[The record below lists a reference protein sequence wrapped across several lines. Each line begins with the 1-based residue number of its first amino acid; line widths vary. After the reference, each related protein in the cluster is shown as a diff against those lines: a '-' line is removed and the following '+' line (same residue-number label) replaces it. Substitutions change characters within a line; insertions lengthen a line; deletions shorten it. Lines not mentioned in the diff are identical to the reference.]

1 MPNDSTNDAMPFT
14 TADFER
20 LLDRHGA
27 KRERWPDAE
36 RSRAAA
42 LLEDSPKA
50 QALLAEAQRLD
61 DALDAWGRAPHPFG
75 LATRIVANA
84 QAHPFDLADTLFAWL
99 TTKLWRT
106 ASMAC
111 APLLL
116 GFVFG
121 AVVSGAE
128 DPATFAALE
137 ESALVAFADDALVD
151 FALPGEEQ

>member
-1 MPNDSTNDAMPFT
+1 MPNEPTNDAMPFT
-14 TADFER
+14 EADFER

-27 KRERWPDAE
+27 KPDHWPDAE
-36 RSRAAA
+36 RGRAAT
-42 LLEDSPKA
+42 LLERSPEA

-84 QAHPFDLADTLFAWL
+84 QARPFDLADAVFAWL

-106 ASMAC
+106 ASVAC

-116 GFVFG
+116 GFAFG
-121 AVVSGAE
+121 ATVSGAE

-137 ESALVAFADDALVD
+137 ESALVAFADDALAD